1 MGGCRPEHQPQQP
14 CPSRGTEGRG
24 REVRPSLGCGRED
37 LEVPPPRGLRTCS
50 HPAADTAGLS
60 WAGHIT
66 RQTARPESEP
76 EKRSFA
82 KAARTAH
89 AAPMH
94 ETLQTDIRRLRSR
107 HSLASRE
114 RRVPRCA
121 DTHLRLP
128 SCRSSATEFP
138 HLTAA
143 VASKAGAKQGKTARP
158 IQVPRHLPRIKHHMG
173 TTVPKLGHS
182 CSLWGHALPTPQL
195 PPGFQP
201 RSLPFRILTCNQFP
215 AGSSP
220 GGPAACSAL
229 RHTQWGWSARALHA
243 PLRNCKQFPSGKRRT
258 PDAQLCSERPSPGT
272 LLSRSAP

>member
-143 VASKAGAKQGKTARP
+143 QWPVRRVPSRGRRPGPSRSPATCPESSTTWARQSLSWVIHVPYGAMRYPPPSCLQASNHDLCLSESSLATSSRLEA
-158 IQVPRHLPRIKHHMG
+158 PRVGRLP
-173 TTVPKLGHS
+173 
-182 CSLWGHALPTPQL
+182 ALP
-195 PPGFQP
+195 
-201 RSLPFRILTCNQFP
+201 
-215 AGSSP
+215 
-220 GGPAACSAL
+220 
-229 RHTQWGWSARALHA
+229 
-243 PLRNCKQFPSGKRRT
+243 
-258 PDAQLCSERPSPGT
+258 
-272 LLSRSAP
+272 